1 MLIYFKLF
9 NKVNKKMGLRKKFRK
24 FLYTRKFSKKNY
36 LANINKKNILITGA
50 NSGIG
55 LALTKRLL
63 ELDNRVLA
71 TYRESSENL
80 KNIKNNNLLFVRYDQ
95 KEINESK
102 NLEEKIKEISI
113 DLIFNCAG
121 VFGASFEN
129 QEIEKLDFKKF
140 QEVLMVNSISILKII
155 QIILNNKLSK
165 KNLEILVNISSDA
178 GSIDLNNEGNAY
190 MYRASKTALN
200 SITKNMSIDLM
211 ARFKTIVF
219 AIDPGNV
226 QSGMNP
232 GGTLK
237 ADVCANLIINL
248 ISSNVQLLNGKFVN
262 LLGDELP
269 W

>member
-1 MLIYFKLF
+1 
-9 NKVNKKMGLRKKFRK
+9 MGLRTKIRK
-24 FLYTRKFSKKNY
+24 FLYTRKFSKKKY
-36 LANINKKNILITGA
+36 LTNIKKKNILITGA

-55 LALTKRLL
+55 LALTKRFL
-63 ELDNRVLA
+63 ELDNKVLA
-71 TYRESSENL
+71 VYRENSQNLINIKDSNLSIIKNDLKKIDKSENFE
-80 KNIKNNNLLFVRYDQ
+80 N
-95 KEINESK
+95 
-102 NLEEKIKEISI
+102 KIKETSV
-113 DLIFNCAG
+113 DLIINCAG
-121 VFGASFEN
+121 VFGPSFEN
-129 QEIEKLDFKKF
+129 QQIENLDFEKF
-140 QEVLMVNSISILKII
+140 QEVLMVNSISILKLI
-155 QIILNNKLSK
+155 QIMMNHKIST

>member
-1 MLIYFKLF
+1 
-9 NKVNKKMGLRKKFRK
+9 MGLRTKIKKFFYIKK
-24 FLYTRKFSKKNY
+24 FLKKKY
-36 LANINKKNILITGA
+36 LTNINKKNILITGA

-63 ELDNRVLA
+63 ELDNKVLA
-71 TYRESSENL
+71 IYRENSQNL
-80 KNIKNNNLLFVRYDQ
+80 TNIKDSNLSIIKYDLRKINNFENF
-95 KEINESK
+95 EN
-102 NLEEKIKEISI
+102 KIKETSV
-113 DLIFNCAG
+113 DLILNCAG
-121 VFGASFEN
+121 VFGPSFEN
-129 QEIEKLDFKKF
+129 QQIESLDFEKF

>member
-1 MLIYFKLF
+1 
-9 NKVNKKMGLRKKFRK
+9 MGLRTKIKK
-24 FLYTRKFSKKNY
+24 FLYIRKFSKKEY
-36 LANINKKNILITGA
+36 LTNINKKNILITGA

-63 ELDNRVLA
+63 ELDNKVLA
-71 TYRESSENL
+71 IYRENSQNL
-80 KNIKNNNLLFVRYDQ
+80 TNIKDSNLSIIKYDLRKINNFENF
-95 KEINESK
+95 EN
-102 NLEEKIKEISI
+102 KIKETSV
-113 DLIFNCAG
+113 DLILNCAG
-121 VFGASFEN
+121 VFGPSFEN
-129 QEIEKLDFKKF
+129 QQIESLDFEKF

-248 ISSNVQLLNGKFVN
+248 ISSNVLLLNGKFVN

>member
-1 MLIYFKLF
+1 
-9 NKVNKKMGLRKKFRK
+9 MGLRTKIRK
-24 FLYTRKFSKKNY
+24 FLYTRKFSKKKY
-36 LANINKKNILITGA
+36 LTNINKKNILITGA

-55 LALTKRLL
+55 LALTKRFL
-63 ELDNRVLA
+63 ELDNKVLA
-71 TYRESSENL
+71 VYRENSQNLTNIKDSNLSIIKYDLKKIDKSENFE
-80 KNIKNNNLLFVRYDQ
+80 N
-95 KEINESK
+95 
-102 NLEEKIKEISI
+102 KIKETSV
-113 DLIFNCAG
+113 DLIINCAG
-121 VFGASFEN
+121 VFGPSFEN
-129 QEIEKLDFKKF
+129 QQIENLDFEKF
-140 QEVLMVNSISILKII
+140 QEVLMVNSISILKLI
-155 QIILNNKLSK
+155 QIMLNHKIST
-165 KNLEILVNISSDA
+165 KNLELLVNISSDA

-248 ISSNVQLLNGKFVN
+248 ISSNVRLLNGKFVN

>member
-1 MLIYFKLF
+1 
-9 NKVNKKMGLRKKFRK
+9 MGLKKKIKK
-24 FLYTRKFSKKNY
+24 FLYIRKFSKKKY
-36 LANINKKNILITGA
+36 LTDINKKNILITGA

-63 ELDNRVLA
+63 ELDNKVLA
-71 TYRESSENL
+71 IYRENSQNLTNIKDSNLSIIKYDLKKINKSENFE
-80 KNIKNNNLLFVRYDQ
+80 N
-95 KEINESK
+95 
-102 NLEEKIKEISI
+102 KIKETSV
-113 DLIFNCAG
+113 DLILNCAG
-121 VFGASFEN
+121 VFGPSFEN
-129 QEIEKLDFKKF
+129 QQIESLDFEKF

-190 MYRASKTALN
+190 MYRTSKTALN

-219 AIDPGNV
+219 AIEPGNV
-226 QSGMNP
+226 QSGINP

>member
-1 MLIYFKLF
+1 
-9 NKVNKKMGLRKKFRK
+9 MGLRTKIRK
-24 FLYTRKFSKKNY
+24 FLYTRKFSKKKY
-36 LANINKKNILITGA
+36 LTNINKKNILITGA

-63 ELDNRVLA
+63 ELDNKVLA
-71 TYRESSENL
+71 IYRENSENL
-80 KNIKNNNLLFVRYDQ
+80 TSIKDSNLSIIKYDL
-95 KEINESK
+95 KKINESK
-102 NLEEKIKEISI
+102 NFENKIKETSI
-113 DLIFNCAG
+113 DLILNCAG
-121 VFGASFEN
+121 VFGPSFDN
-129 QEIEKLDFKKF
+129 QEIESLDFEKF

-155 QIILNNKLSK
+155 QIILYNKFSK

-178 GSIDLNNEGNAY
+178 GSINLNNEGNAY

-211 ARFKTIVF
+211 RRFKTIVF

-226 QSGMNP
+226 RSGMNP
-232 GGTLK
+232 GGQLK
-237 ADVCANLIINL
+237 SDVCANLIINL
-248 ISSNVQLLNGKFVN
+248 ISSNVHLLNGKFVN